1 MTDDDADT
9 AAASVDELEAQEW
22 PDPTDKGGQVTHE
35 FMDGTEMTFK
45 VQDPDAEAIMS
56 FIGPNME
63 DKPQSQR
70 QFEFVSA
77 AVVAPSIPI
86 ERWREWREADR
97 MGLTSK
103 VSEVIGLDRIVDFRA
118 DDLDDLMSDSP
129 SA

>member
-1 MTDDDADT
+1 MSGDSDEP
-9 AAASVDELEAQEW
+9 SVDELEEQAW
-22 PDPTDKGGQVTHE
+22 PEPDEKGGRIDHE
-35 FMDGTEMTFK
+35 FMDGTEMTFQ

-63 DKPQSQR
+63 DKSQSQR

-77 AVVAPSIPI
+77 AVIAPEIPI

-103 VSEVIGLDRIVDFRA
+103 VSEVVGLDRIVDFRA
-118 DDLDDLMSDSP
+118 DDLDDLMSDSQLE
-129 SA
+129 